1 MANTSEVIV
10 VAVRDNS
17 ILVHNRNPL
26 YALLSVKQ
34 AKNLGRKQSMK
45 ADRVREWEPQLLMAY
60 INSEPTKIIGGRN
73 LTDS

>member
-26 YALLSVKQ
+26 YVLIWLCETSEKSRKE
-34 AKNLGRKQSMK
+34 KNMK
-45 ADRVREWEPQLLMAY
+45 ADRVREWEPQFV
-60 INSEPTKIIGGRN
+60 
-73 LTDS
+73 DDVH

>member
-26 YALLSVKQ
+26 YVLIWLCETSEKISEGK
-34 AKNLGRKQSMK
+34 KNMK
-45 ADRVREWEPQLLMAY
+45 ADRVREWEPQFV
-60 INSEPTKIIGGRN
+60 
-73 LTDS
+73 DDVH

>member
-26 YALLSVKQ
+26 YVLIWLCETSEKQ
-34 AKNLGRKQSMK
+34 
-45 ADRVREWEPQLLMAY
+45 
-60 INSEPTKIIGGRN
+60 ISEGKKIWKLIV
-73 LTDS
+73 